1 MIQKLRQESR
11 VVEKRKVETKY
22 GHFLRIAQKFYKG
35 YIQRL
40 SARYDI
46 PELKR
51 AARSIEAGE
60 MDVKDMI
67 SPVPSKLAFMV
78 LSSCHLTLIRLG
90 DLARYRVQAKHK
102 KSFDTALA
110 FYGIAH
116 DLIPDSGYA
125 FHQKGIVSLEEG
137 SHLDVIYHFYRA
149 WAVKDPHPM
158 ARQNLEAKFK
168 DAQKQNAAARG
179 KAPPPSAY
187 EALMVWFVR
196 LHALIY
202 KGEPIS
208 PQHTELEREV
218 IHRLSMAAKDPNA
231 EPMLLKMA
239 LVNMSACWIASA
251 KYRGM
256 YSHSTPV
263 TFSDQE
269 PENKSEKSKLF
280 HQYILHFT
288 TRFLLKLCE
297 AMELDFK
304 ESLALQEADFE
315 GQHEPEGKPSV
326 VTTLLPV
333 LRIYCIWIGAC
344 RSEIFTSPNAPAQVV
359 PRMTQSLARV
369 FTFLCTEIYKLS
381 DTPASCP
388 YLLPEDVETRGLRSF
403 SDDQVPAPCRSYC
416 AEDGKLKPYR
426 DPNSEP
432 MDPSRESIARIL
444 DLLRS
449 AYFLAEDSTVPLTCG
464 VVDGQVVFQYQTDGA
479 PDDIQSKA
487 EAPRMPEKAT
497 EKHQPGPE
505 VNNTNGVMATRTP
518 VFPSGPPPAQ
528 RTATGESSQRPSRR
542 PTSENLYPM
551 NDADKTVVNM
561 LSPFLECPTPRS
573 EQGGGTPQESSY
585 GMHSTTANE
594 LAQELLKTFQPE
606 KDEPVPYYESLSP
619 GKFGSSTWNYFVAP
633 GSSRGQVPGSTGQGA
648 FFPRHGGSNHSSRG
662 SGSLGG
668 EPLDDP
674 FTTPGRRAVGDL
686 QPRTQSNVASPGI
699 SPAERSRNQLLQAFT
714 APGPAPPGS
723 STFSSWPANRNVTQT
738 SNPWGH
744 QASVG
749 GPASSAASA
758 FSHPNSLYQGTPNN
772 AMSYGHPTYGNVGN
786 HQMYNGTTQEGA
798 SSASRPFQMD
808 DTASSYDAAILQA
821 AWQGSK

>member
-1 MIQKLRQESR
+1 MPVHPQIMLTTNRLRLACVATIFLDFEYAVSETAEDVLWQLHVTINDQYRRMIQKLRQESR

-67 SPVPSKLAFMV
+67 SPVPANLAFMV

-239 LVNMSACWIASA
+239 LVNMSACWIAST

-256 YSHSTPV
+256 NSHSTPV
-263 TFSDQE
+263 TFHFLTKKQRTSR
-269 PENKSEKSKLF
+269 KSRNFSTN
-280 HQYILHFT
+280 I
-288 TRFLLKLCE
+288 
-297 AMELDFK
+297 
-304 ESLALQEADFE
+304 S
-315 GQHEPEGKPSV
+315 
-326 VTTLLPV
+326 
-333 LRIYCIWIGAC
+333 
-344 RSEIFTSPNAPAQVV
+344 FTSPP
-359 PRMTQSLARV
+359 
-369 FTFLCTEIYKLS
+369 
-381 DTPASCP
+381 
-388 YLLPEDVETRGLRSF
+388 GF
-403 SDDQVPAPCRSYC
+403 S
-416 AEDGKLKPYR
+416 
-426 DPNSEP
+426 
-432 MDPSRESIARIL
+432 
-444 DLLRS
+444 
-449 AYFLAEDSTVPLTCG
+449 
-464 VVDGQVVFQYQTDGA
+464 
-479 PDDIQSKA
+479 
-487 EAPRMPEKAT
+487 
-497 EKHQPGPE
+497 
-505 VNNTNGVMATRTP
+505 
-518 VFPSGPPPAQ
+518 
-528 RTATGESSQRPSRR
+528 
-542 PTSENLYPM
+542 
-551 NDADKTVVNM
+551 
-561 LSPFLECPTPRS
+561 
-573 EQGGGTPQESSY
+573 
-585 GMHSTTANE
+585 
-594 LAQELLKTFQPE
+594 
-606 KDEPVPYYESLSP
+606 
-619 GKFGSSTWNYFVAP
+619 
-633 GSSRGQVPGSTGQGA
+633 
-648 FFPRHGGSNHSSRG
+648 
-662 SGSLGG
+662 
-668 EPLDDP
+668 
-674 FTTPGRRAVGDL
+674 
-686 QPRTQSNVASPGI
+686 
-699 SPAERSRNQLLQAFT
+699 
-714 APGPAPPGS
+714 
-723 STFSSWPANRNVTQT
+723 
-738 SNPWGH
+738 
-744 QASVG
+744 
-749 GPASSAASA
+749 
-758 FSHPNSLYQGTPNN
+758 
-772 AMSYGHPTYGNVGN
+772 
-786 HQMYNGTTQEGA
+786 
-798 SSASRPFQMD
+798 
-808 DTASSYDAAILQA
+808 
-821 AWQGSK
+821 